1 MMSLDYVFINALYNN
16 SLPKSIMITFA
27 LRILPIATR
36 SGMIFE
42 MMTSNVSLPSFTSSF
57 IIVIV
62 KEIAVIPARNVTL
75 YLPGL

>member
-1 MMSLDYVFINALYNN
+1 MMPLDYIFISALYNN
-16 SLPKSIMITFA
+16 SLPKSIMVTFA
-27 LRILPIATR
+27 LRILPIVTR

-42 MMTSNVSLPSFTSSF
+42 MMTSNVSLPSYSSSF

-62 KEIAVIPARNVTL
+62 NEISVIPAKNVTL